1 VAVPLWVWLLLGL
14 AFAVGL
20 SLLFRATFD
29 RVTLLQYERALRYDK
44 GKYAGLIGPGQYWI
58 YRRRTT
64 LVKLDLR
71 PRFISVP
78 GQEVLTSDAVTLR
91 VSLAAEYE
99 IGDPAVAVNETED
112 FEAALYL
119 TLQLALREVIGT
131 SEIDQLLA
139 KREQF
144 GERLLE
150 LCREPAEALGVK
162 LHRVDLKDIM
172 FPGEL
177 KKTFAQAVTAR
188 KEGLAALERARGETA
203 ALRNLAN
210 AARMLEGNPALMQLR
225 LLQQIGESAG
235 NTIVLGLPSSATPL
249 PLKEPDVEQ
258 RGHRELPADEEG

>member
-1 VAVPLWVWLLLGL
+1 MPLWVWLLLAL
-14 AFAVGL
+14 TLAVGL
-20 SLLFRATFD
+20 ALLFRATFD
-29 RVTLLQYERALRYDK
+29 RVTLLQYERALRYQQ
-44 GKYAGLIGPGQYWI
+44 GRYVGLIGPGQYWI

-64 LVKLDLR
+64 LVKLDVR

-99 IGDPAVAVNETED
+99 IGDPAVAINEIED

-119 TLQLALREVIGT
+119 TLQLALREIIGT
-131 SEIDQLLA
+131 SEIDQLLE
-139 KREQF
+139 KREHF
-144 GERLLE
+144 GERLLQ
-150 LCREPAEALGVK
+150 LSREPAEALGLR

-172 FPGEL
+172 FPGDL
-177 KKTFAQAVTAR
+177 KKTFAQAVSAR

-210 AARMLEGNPALMQLR
+210 AAKMLEGNPTLMQLR

-249 PLKEPDVEQ
+249 PLREPDHEQ
-258 RGHRELPADEEG
+258 PRRPELPAEEE